1 MFGHKFG
8 LKVELN
14 FEFEYL
20 EKKTKIKIEQE
31 KENWEKKL
39 IWAAT
44 LDSGPSPHPIPRGPL
59 NSLSFSM
66 FPRSLARGPPWSGSH
81 QARRGWLLCHHHV
94 GPAWQVLPLARISF
108 PPNPKR

>member
-1 MFGHKFG
+1 MG
-8 LKVELN
+8 
-14 FEFEYL
+14 
-20 EKKTKIKIEQE
+20 
-31 KENWEKKL
+31 KKL

-66 FPRSLARGPPWSGSH
+66 FPGSLARGPPWSGSH